1 MRRKNILLKAFV
13 TNYSLRVSQVYP
25 TVVISTLF
33 QKQNFLLNNW
43 NFLSSC
49 GQINDLEFTLQILQ
63 KQWTFFDRHIEDTIT
78 KNMSTSF
85 WAMSVDTMHIIPYL
99 LISFFLCR
107 CIFSWAVTYLKK
119 VMMSLDTSIF
129 LFWRPICKKGRP
141 TRRPLDKWR
150 MNGCCIDTSAQK
162 TQKAVKW
169 NDSWIPFSI
178 LSFSTLPPDAKSI
191 LGAK

>member
-1 MRRKNILLKAFV
+1 MLVYFFPHSILEFKKQKLSILDVLSESAVKFKDMSKGLWGGKSKCQYEKYFLFMRRKNILLKAFV

-99 LISFFLCR
+99 LISFFVQMHL
-107 CIFSWAVTYLKK
+107 
-119 VMMSLDTSIF
+119 
-129 LFWRPICKKGRP
+129 
-141 TRRPLDKWR
+141 
-150 MNGCCIDTSAQK
+150 
-162 TQKAVKW
+162 
-169 NDSWIPFSI
+169 
-178 LSFSTLPPDAKSI
+178 
-191 LGAK
+191 